1 MNLFEFEFYDESKKD
16 EARAHITAFN
26 LYEAL
31 NYFYSHFPG
40 VEPDRV
46 ISLGEVITGVKEKS
60 E

>member
-1 MNLFEFEFYDESKKD
+1 MNLFEFEFYEDTENPDS
-16 EARAHITAFN
+16 RAHVAAFN

-46 ISLGEVITGVKEKS
+46 ISLGVVITGLKEKS